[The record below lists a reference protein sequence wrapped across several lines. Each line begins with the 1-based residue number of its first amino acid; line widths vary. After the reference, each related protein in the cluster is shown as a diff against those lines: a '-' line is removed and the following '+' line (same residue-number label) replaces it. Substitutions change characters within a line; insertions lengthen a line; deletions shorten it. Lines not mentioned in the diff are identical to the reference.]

1 MGGALLLRHEPRRL
15 IVVII
20 KWGKHKHDQYSVDHG
35 SGMADL
41 KLQTTQRELATDVCF
56 EITTKIWY
64 GQESTVNK

>member
-1 MGGALLLRHEPRRL
+1 MGGAVLLRHEPRRL

-20 KWGKHKHDQYSVDHG
+20 KWGNRKHDEYSVDHA

-41 KLQTTQRELATDVCF
+41 KLQTAQRVVSNRCCF